1 MVFVYMRD
9 INAFTKD
16 NASDADIENVIRTA
30 KEIKNYIE
38 SENKHD

>member
-1 MVFVYMRD
+1 V
-9 INAFTKD
+9 INAIAKD